1 MRVVVL
7 VRALLLA
14 TLGLAGSGPASADD
28 AAVGCPI
35 RPLTVDV
42 AHLKATAGV
51 QSVALDNA
59 AARITVM
66 YDNGDV
72 LRIASTGCVTSMLSA
87 RQWVAGDD
95 AMSDALWLERARSVT
110 ELVLAPAAAA
120 QVSASLK
127 GDSPVSHV
135 DGGMKIDRALAD
147 GAGYSL
153 TVVRTPRDGLGA
165 SMSLVFRRL

>member
-1 MRVVVL
+1 MRRVVL
-7 VRALLLA
+7 VGALLLA
-14 TLGLAGSGPASADD
+14 TLGLGLSGPASADD
-28 AAVGCPI
+28 ASVGCPI
-35 RPLTVDV
+35 RPLTIDI

-51 QSVALDNA
+51 QSVVLDPTA
-59 AARITVM
+59 TRATVM

-72 LRIASTGCVTSMLSA
+72 LRVASTGCVTSMLSA
-87 RQWVAGDD
+87 RLWVAGDD

-110 ELVLAPAAAA
+110 ELVLAPAAFA

-127 GDSPVSHV
+127 ADAPVSHV